1 MKTIELIQ
9 SQNEAYSTSSTTST
23 ELEFMWKNFYNNLKI
38 KTVSLFN
45 RIRNAIIPTHS
56 HTIVKIENL
65 HKSYRKMDTPSKQIF
80 VLYVKG
86 YSLNEISSKSGV
98 KPSKI
103 ILTVHNFVKTLC
115 KDFPTS

>member
-1 MKTIELIQ
+1 MKTTELTQ
-9 SQNEAYSTSSTTST
+9 SQNEAYGTSSTTST
-23 ELEFMWKNFYNNLKI
+23 ELEFMWKNIYNNLKI
-38 KTVSLFN
+38 KTVNLFN
-45 RIRNAIIPTHS
+45 RVRNIISPTHS

-86 YSLNEISSKSGV
+86 YSLNEISSQSGV

-103 ILTVHNFVKTLC
+103 ILTVHNFVKTL
-115 KDFPTS
+115 SMS